1 MRKNLTKK
9 LFLSVLTLAFAVI
22 SLGASTYAWFTLSSN
37 AKVETFQ
44 GTVTGGA
51 GLEIQVLK
59 SDADINA
66 DAWQTT
72 VIEKALISN
81 VIGDVT
87 LDARTLK
94 ENGTTSMFAALDGT
108 EKDNGFIKFDLAFR
122 LSDQSESRSF
132 NLYLDGYTLKTAGT
146 YDDPATEGVNES
158 EAGVAPWRVNREYT
172 GKNPTTLD
180 DGALDYT
187 YKLNS
192 EKTYYVS
199 DAARLGIVSKD
210 KGSATEAIANKY
222 YQAAESD
229 GSDEYTPGIP
239 GKDNTDENAAVNYY
253 NAVNPTATINPAN
266 APAYTAAASVGAQK
280 DGHKIGTLTG
290 NEVVRITVYVWVEG
304 WDAECINAIFEQ
316 TLHATLNFY
325 LDIPQA

>member
-9 LFLSVLTLAFAVI
+9 LFLSVLTLAFAVV

-37 AKVETFQ
+37 AKVETFE

-51 GLEIQVLK
+51 GLEIQVLS
-59 SDADINA
+59 SDATATDAN
-66 DAWQTT
+66 AWQTT
-72 VIEKALISN
+72 VIESTLIKN
-81 VIGDVT
+81 VINDVT

-94 ENGTTSMFAALDGT
+94 EAGTTSMFAALDGT
-108 EKDNGFIKFDLAFR
+108 TEKTDGFIKFDLAFR

-132 NLYLDGYTLKTAGT
+132 DLYLDGYTLQTAGT
-146 YDDPATEGVNES
+146 YDDPKTEGVDES
-158 EAGVAPWRVNREYT
+158 EVGVDAWRVNREYT
-172 GKNPTTLD
+172 GKN
-180 DGALDYT
+180 GT
-187 YKLNS
+187 YLLNS
-192 EKTYYVS
+192 EKTYWVS

-222 YQAAESD
+222 FQAPS
-229 GSDEYTPGIP
+229 GSDEYTAGIP
-239 GKDNTDENAAVNYY
+239 GKGNSDVNAAVNYY

-266 APAYTAAASVGAQK
+266 APQYTADSAVGAQTA
-280 DGHKIGTLTG
+280 GYKIGTLTG
-290 NEVVRITVYVWVEG
+290 AEEVRITVYVWVEG

-325 LDIPQA
+325 LNIPQA